1 MAHHLVDNM
10 QSFELIQDHEMAKIW
25 SIRAAA
31 FWSDQKY
38 ALNLFRW
45 HAHAPPP
52 RIRESAA
59 KKYLMGSSMARAR
72 VRAKAQISGMPSQ
85 AAPLS

>member
-1 MAHHLVDNM
+1 MVHHVVDNM
-10 QSFELIQDHEMAKIW
+10 QSFELIQDHEMGKIW

-38 ALNLFRW
+38 ALNLFYLACTR
-45 HAHAPPP
+45 ASS

-59 KKYLMGSSMARAR
+59 KKYLMGSRMARAR
-72 VRAKAQISGMPSQ
+72 VRAKAQISGMPSR

>member
-1 MAHHLVDNM
+1 MISGTIKAAMVHHVVDNM
-10 QSFELIQDHEMAKIW
+10 QSFELIQDHEMGKIW

-52 RIRESAA
+52 CIRECRKEISHGQPH
-59 KKYLMGSSMARAR
+59 GSGAG
-72 VRAKAQISGMPSQ
+72 QSQ
-85 AAPLS
+85 GTN